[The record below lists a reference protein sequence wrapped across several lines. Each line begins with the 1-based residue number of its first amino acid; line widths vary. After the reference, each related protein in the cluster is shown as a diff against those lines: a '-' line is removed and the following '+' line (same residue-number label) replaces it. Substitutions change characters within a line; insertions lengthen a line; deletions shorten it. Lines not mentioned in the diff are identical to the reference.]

1 MGEKPPWEEL
11 TPPAEAAY
19 YRSVED
25 AFARLRGTPFLL
37 TSKDF
42 GLLQRWWREGVPLA
56 AVLAGM
62 AEVFAKRR
70 ERHDD
75 PVSSLALCRHAVQR
89 HARRL
94 MAVAVGSEESSAV
107 DVSQAL
113 ARCVRQLEEVAR
125 RWESHP
131 GLRIGILALAAAVDS
146 LPREAPPAAV
156 DQALAHLE
164 AGAVERLAQL
174 LPEECRKQAEE
185 RIFAALAGMQ
195 AGREVIERTRR
206 AVSLREWR
214 QALGL
219 PRLELFAPDG

>member
-25 AFARLRGTPFLL
+25 AFARLRGTPFLF

-62 AEVFAKRR
+62 AEVFTKRR
-70 ERHDD
+70 HRHDD

-89 HARRL
+89 HAKRL
-94 MAVAVGSEESSAV
+94 VAVAVGSEEGSGV
-107 DVSQAL
+107 DVSEAL
-113 ARCVRQLEEVAR
+113 ARCVRQLEAAAR
-125 RWESHP
+125 GWESHP
-131 GLRIGILALAAAVDS
+131 ALREGILALAAAVDS
-146 LPREAPPAAV
+146 LPREAAPAAV
-156 DQALAHLE
+156 DQALAQLE
-164 AGAVERLAQL
+164 AEAVERLAEL
-174 LPEECRKQAEE
+174 LPEESRGKAQESIAGALVGME
-185 RIFAALAGMQ
+185 AAP
-195 AGREVIERTRR
+195 EVVERTRR

-219 PRLELFAPDG
+219 PRLELLAPEG